1 MCNDDTLISFWI
13 LPCVHTIPTET
24 QNTFHIPFLY
34 VQHSTVRSR
43 SFYSNSFKLNL
54 KRENRGRL
62 AKIPSGKY
70 ETSYFIHPLP

>member
-1 MCNDDTLISFWI
+1 MGNDDTLISFWL
-13 LPCVHTIPTET
+13 LPFVHTIPTET
-24 QNTFHIPFLY
+24 QNTFHI
-34 VQHSTVRSR
+34 
-43 SFYSNSFKLNL
+43 SFYIYNILLSEADLFFNSFKLNF